1 MTKLNRALVASA
13 LMMAASSAFA
23 AGSVPKI
30 VSSCVTFP
38 KADIM
43 RVTGIVSDAD
53 GDAVSVVPLVV
64 GACLNGSQNVVG
76 TTYTCDLPDIYRGYS
91 FGLVAIDAAGNGS
104 GLLEIKAELGCKFY

>member
-23 AGSVPKI
+23 AGSVPRI

-38 KADIM
+38 TTDIL

-53 GDAVSVVPLVV
+53 GDATAVVPLAV

-76 TTYTCDLPDIYRGYS
+76 TTYTCDLPAALRGYTFS
-91 FGLVAIDAAGNGS
+91 LVAVDMAGNAS
-104 GLLEIKAELGCKFY
+104 GTTDIELKLGCKFY

>member
-23 AGSVPKI
+23 AGSVPRI

-38 KADIM
+38 TADIA
-43 RVTGIVSDAD
+43 RVTGIVTDAD
-53 GDAVSVVPLVV
+53 GDAISVTPLVV

-76 TTYTCDLPDIYRGYS
+76 TTYTCDAPADLRGYS
-91 FGLVAIDAAGNGS
+91 IGLVASDMAGNSS
-104 GLLEIKAELGCKFY
+104 GLVEIKLELGCKFY